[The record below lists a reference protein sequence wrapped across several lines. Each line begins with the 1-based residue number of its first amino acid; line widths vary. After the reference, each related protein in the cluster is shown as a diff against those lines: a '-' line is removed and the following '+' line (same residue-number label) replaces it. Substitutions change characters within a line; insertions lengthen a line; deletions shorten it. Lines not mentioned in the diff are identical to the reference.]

1 MIEYVLS
8 TIHREGGLN
17 VNKNVLKNYL
27 KDFSNDFI
35 HREKRVSIFDLE
47 NCLYNKSYISTFLN
61 QGKIASNFPSSTISK
76 LSINKTRINANRIT
90 EVIRL
95 EHYLART

>member
-27 KDFSNDFI
+27 KNDFSNDFI
-35 HREKRVSIFDLE
+35 HREKKGFVFDLE
-47 NCLYNKSYISTFLN
+47 NWVYSNKSYISTFLN

-76 LSINKTRINANRIT
+76 LSINKTRING
-90 EVIRL
+90 L
-95 EHYLART
+95 FH